1 MSSKSPS
8 NINNLQESENEPL
21 KNEQNESTNNINN
34 NNENQ
39 KNIKS
44 ESEALILNKFSLYE
58 TKTRFYILGTNQ
70 NEEKYRVLKIDRTVP
85 EELIITDDDVIYS
98 KQEIVQLLAM
108 IEDGNKIS
116 GGLHKIARFFGIIGN

>member
-58 TKTRFYILGTNQ
+58 TKTVMYFYIIHN
-70 NEEKYRVLKIDRTVP
+70 I
-85 EELIITDDDVIYS
+85 
-98 KQEIVQLLAM
+98 
-108 IEDGNKIS
+108 
-116 GGLHKIARFFGIIGN
+116 FFKN